1 MRWALPPPVGLVLPV
16 CPNQTAFPVAGI
28 PAPSPTFCP
37 SVGTSPGGRE
47 RGRAVLTGWT
57 SNWSAAWGV
66 IALAFTL
73 AGVLG
78 RIVYGELRRRVDRVD
93 AGFRRQIE
101 VAEAELRGRI
111 VRAEGRIDEI
121 HLRYARRDDIAR
133 ELEGIRKAFA
143 EVFSELRR
151 ANEGIA
157 ALRGGGAE
165 E

>member
-1 MRWALPPPVGLVLPV
+1 ML
-16 CPNQTAFPVAGI
+16 
-28 PAPSPTFCP
+28 S
-37 SVGTSPGGRE
+37 
-47 RGRAVLTGWT
+47 GWT
-57 SNWSAAWGV
+57 PDFGSAAPWVDAAAWGSV
-66 IALAFTL
+66 PWGVASWGALALALTL

-78 RIVYGELRRRVDRVD
+78 RIIYNELRGRVEQVG
-93 AGFRRQIE
+93 ATLRRQVE
-101 VAEAELRGRI
+101 ATEAELRGRV

-133 ELEGIRKAFA
+133 ELEAIRKSFA

-157 ALRGGGAE
+157 ALRGGAALRGVGSAE

>member
-1 MRWALPPPVGLVLPV
+1 M
-16 CPNQTAFPVAGI
+16 
-28 PAPSPTFCP
+28 
-37 SVGTSPGGRE
+37 
-47 RGRAVLTGWT
+47 LTGWMPDAGA
-57 SNWSAAWGV
+57 AAWGALI
-66 IALAFTL
+66 IALTL

-78 RIVYGELRRRVDRVD
+78 RIVYAQLRRQVE
-93 AGFRRQIE
+93 AT
-101 VAEAELRGRI
+101 EAELRGRL

-133 ELEGIRKAFA
+133 ELEAIRKSFT

-157 ALRGGGAE
+157 ALRAGGE